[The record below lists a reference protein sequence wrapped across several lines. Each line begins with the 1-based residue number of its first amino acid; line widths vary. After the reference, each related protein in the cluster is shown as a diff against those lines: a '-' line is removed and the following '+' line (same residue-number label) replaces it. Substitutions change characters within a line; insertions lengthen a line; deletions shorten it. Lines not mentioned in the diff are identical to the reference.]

1 MFRST
6 PPIVPPSGWWTRNW
20 YIAFLAII
28 SIVPLIQ
35 PTVPP
40 LIDLMGHMGRYRV
53 EISDPSSP
61 LLTRY
66 YSFNWALMGNLGVD
80 LLIVPMAKIF
90 GLELGVKLIVM
101 TVPPLTI
108 LGLLLVA
115 REVHGRLPATAG
127 LVAPFGYCWPF
138 QWGFINYVFAMAL
151 TLNAFAFWLYLARV
165 GRLRLRAGL
174 FVPIGC
180 LIWLAHGFAWGVLG
194 LLAFSAEIVRMRDV
208 EGRGYGESLWRGAL
222 HCLPLAPPMLLMV
235 MWRSGAVAGKT
246 TDWFNWIAKYVYLIS
261 ALRNHWMNFDIV
273 LVALLIL
280 FVLFGISSIGW
291 RDYGFRMRR
300 TLGVATLV
308 LVIAYILMPRIVIG
322 SAYADMRLAPYVI
335 AIGVIGIVPRTTNR
349 IALNTIAALALIIFG
364 FRLYQSTDRYIAF
377 ANYQEEQLVALDHV
391 EPQSRVFV
399 LVDLPC
405 LSRWES
411 PRLEHLGAMAIVRR
425 EAFVN
430 GQWTMPGAQLLS
442 IKYAPAKGYAEDP
455 TQVMRPK
462 RCRAKRARSIESSIA
477 LFPRQAF
484 DYLWLINTA
493 QDHWPDND
501 PTLKMVWNGGE
512 RGALYRIVGSATIAM
527 DTPKGMETI
536 VTQ

>member
-6 PPIVPPSGWWTRNW
+6 PPITPPSGWWTRDW
-20 YIAFLAII
+20 YIAFLAIV
-28 SIVPLIQ
+28 SIIPLIQ
-35 PTVPP
+35 PAVPP

-53 EISDPSSP
+53 ELADPSSP

-66 YSFNWALMGNLGVD
+66 FSFKWALMGNLGVD
-80 LLIVPMAKIF
+80 LLIVPVAKVF

-101 TVPPLTI
+101 AVPPLTI
-108 LGLLLVA
+108 LGLLLVC

-127 LVAPFGYCWPF
+127 LAAPFGYCWPF

-151 TLNAFAFWLYLARV
+151 TLNAFALWLYLARI
-165 GRLRLRAGL
+165 GRIRLRAAL
-174 FVPIGC
+174 FVPIGGV
-180 LIWLAHGFAWGVLG
+180 IWLAHGFAWGVLG
-194 LLAFSAEIVRMRDV
+194 LLAFAAEIVRMRDV
-208 EGRGYGESLWRGAL
+208 EGRGYGESLWRGVL
-222 HCLPLAPPMLLMV
+222 HTLPLAPPMLLMV
-235 MWRSGAVAGKT
+235 LWRTGDVAGKT
-246 TDWFNWIAKYVYLIS
+246 TDWFNWKAKYVYLIS
-261 ALRNHWMNFDIV
+261 SLRAHWMDFDIS
-273 LVALLIL
+273 LVALLVL
-280 FVLFGISSIGW
+280 MVLFGIASIGW
-291 RDYGFRMRR
+291 RQYGFNMRR

-308 LVIAYILMPRIVIG
+308 LIIAYMLMPRIVIG

-335 AIGVIGIVPRTTNR
+335 AIGVIGIVPRFENR
-349 IALNTIAALALIIFG
+349 IALNTVAALALIVFG
-364 FRLYQSTDRYIAF
+364 FRLYLATDRYAGF
-377 ANYQEEQLVALDHV
+377 ADYQEKQLAALDYV
-391 EPQSRVFV
+391 DPQSRVFA

-442 IKYAPAKGYAEDP
+442 IRYAPAKGYAEDP

-462 RCRAKRARSIESSIA
+462 RCRAARARSIESSIA

-493 QDHWPDND
+493 PDHWPAND
-501 PTLKMVWNGGE
+501 PTLKMVWNGGDL
-512 RGALYRIVGSATIAM
+512 GALYRIVGSTTIAM
-527 DTPKGMETI
+527 DTPIGMEN
-536 VTQ
+536 VATQ

>member
-308 LVIAYILMPRIVIG
+308 LVIAFAETTFFVFNW
-322 SAYADMRLAPYVI
+322 LAFWRDGMEPNRAVDATVKLAHALTIPVI
-335 AIGVIGIVPRTTNR
+335 ASGGLSNMADIDQLCAVEDDGVEGVICGRAIYSGDLDFEKAQAR
-349 IALNTIAALALIIFG
+349 ADELNG
-364 FRLYQSTDRYIAF
+364 
-377 ANYQEEQLVALDHV
+377 
-391 EPQSRVFV
+391 
-399 LVDLPC
+399 
-405 LSRWES
+405 
-411 PRLEHLGAMAIVRR
+411 
-425 EAFVN
+425 
-430 GQWTMPGAQLLS
+430 
-442 IKYAPAKGYAEDP
+442 
-455 TQVMRPK
+455 
-462 RCRAKRARSIESSIA
+462 
-477 LFPRQAF
+477 
-484 DYLWLINTA
+484 
-493 QDHWPDND
+493 
-501 PTLKMVWNGGE
+501 
-512 RGALYRIVGSATIAM
+512 
-527 DTPKGMETI
+527 
-536 VTQ
+536 

>member
-1 MFRST
+1 
-6 PPIVPPSGWWTRNW
+6 
-20 YIAFLAII
+20 
-28 SIVPLIQ
+28 
-35 PTVPP
+35 
-40 LIDLMGHMGRYRV
+40 
-53 EISDPSSP
+53 
-61 LLTRY
+61 
-66 YSFNWALMGNLGVD
+66 MGNLGAD
-80 LLIVPMAKIF
+80 LLIIPMAKLF

-101 TVPPLTI
+101 MVPPLTVS
-108 LGLLLVA
+108 GLLLIA

-127 LVAPFGYCWPF
+127 LVAPFAYCWPF
-138 QWGFINYVFAMAL
+138 QWGFINYVLAMAL
-151 TLNAFAFWLYLARV
+151 MLNAFALWLYLARINRI
-165 GRLRLRAGL
+165 GLRAAL

-194 LLAFSAEIVRMRDV
+194 LLAFAAEVVRMRDV
-208 EGRGYGESLWRGAL
+208 EGRAYGASLWRGML
-222 HCLPLAPPMLLMV
+222 HCLPLAPPMLLMIA
-235 MWRSGAVAGKT
+235 WRSGDVAGKT
-246 TDWFNWIAKYVYLIS
+246 TDWFNWLAKYVYLIS
-261 ALRNHWMNFDIV
+261 ALRAHWMEFDIW

-280 FVLFGISSIGW
+280 LVLFAIGSIGW
-291 RDYGFRMRR
+291 RQYGFRIRR
-300 TLGVATLV
+300 TLGVATIV
-308 LVIAYILMPRIVIG
+308 LIIAYVLMPRIVIG

-335 AIGVIGIVPRTTNR
+335 AIGVIGVVPRFTNR

-364 FRLYQSTDRYIAF
+364 FRLYQSTVHFAAF
-377 ANYQEEQLVALDHV
+377 ADYHEKQLRALDYV
-391 EPQSRVFV
+391 DPESRVFA

-442 IKYAPAKGYAEDP
+442 IRYAPAKGYAEDP

-462 RCRAKRARSIESSIA
+462 RCRAPRARSIESSIA

-493 QDHWPDND
+493 PDHWPGND

-512 RGALYRIVGSATIAM
+512 RGALYRIVGPATIAM
-527 DTPKGMETI
+527 DTPKGMDA
-536 VTQ
+536 VATQ